1 MSNGIVTAIL
11 LAAFLGGVFW
21 LFIVRRAP
29 DFERMSR
36 IPLEDAPDGGRAS
49 EDRP

>member
-29 DFERMSR
+29 DFDRMSR
-36 IPLEDAPDGGRAS
+36 IPLDDAPGAGTAA